1 MGKSSIN
8 GSFSMAM
15 LNNQMVN
22 WAMDLGACVY
32 PTVPSEPLS
41 MSDIAEH
48 MGVALD
54 WWLQI
59 PINEAAVLD

>member
-1 MGKSSIN
+1 MHVCMIC
-8 GSFSMAM
+8 
-15 LNNQMVN
+15 VN

-59 PINEAAVLD
+59 PINKAAVLD